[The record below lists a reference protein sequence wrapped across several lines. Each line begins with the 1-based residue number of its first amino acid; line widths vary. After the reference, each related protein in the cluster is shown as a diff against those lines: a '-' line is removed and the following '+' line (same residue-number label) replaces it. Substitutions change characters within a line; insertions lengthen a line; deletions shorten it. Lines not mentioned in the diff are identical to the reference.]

1 MATRRIAVFSTLLLA
16 LALVFVPA
24 RAVAAGGSGELI
36 AAVKNVS
43 SQADKLRAMMSNLSA
58 SQFHVVNVRNVLSS
72 DDEAAF
78 KTSVK
83 KNATDINDL
92 RDTLTHTTVT
102 GDDGVVVP
110 LRKVLLTKNVTID
123 EVVGVYVGGDGQI
136 TLFYQ

>member
-1 MATRRIAVFSTLLLA
+1 MARRHFAVFCSLLLA
-16 LALVFVPA
+16 LVPRLLPAPAL
-24 RAVAAGGSGELI
+24 AAGGSGELI

-43 SQADKLRAMMSNLSA
+43 SQADKLRALMSNLSA

-72 DDEAAF
+72 GDEAAF
-78 KTSVK
+78 KTSLK
-83 KNATDINDL
+83 KNATDITDL

-123 EVVGVYVGGDGQI
+123 QVVGVYVGGDGQI